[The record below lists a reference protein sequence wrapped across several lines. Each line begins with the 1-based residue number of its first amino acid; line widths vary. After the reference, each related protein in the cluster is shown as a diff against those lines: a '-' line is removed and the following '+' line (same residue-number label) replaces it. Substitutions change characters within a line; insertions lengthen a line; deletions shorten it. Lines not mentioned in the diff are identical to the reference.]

1 MAWKIEILFFFI
13 TTVQHLYL
21 YIYEKTKNFSK
32 TTVFIG
38 FRWSDVGDIW
48 IGGSGLL
55 SGK

>member
-1 MAWKIEILFFFI
+1 MAWKIEILFFI
-13 TTVQHLYL
+13 TTLQHLYL